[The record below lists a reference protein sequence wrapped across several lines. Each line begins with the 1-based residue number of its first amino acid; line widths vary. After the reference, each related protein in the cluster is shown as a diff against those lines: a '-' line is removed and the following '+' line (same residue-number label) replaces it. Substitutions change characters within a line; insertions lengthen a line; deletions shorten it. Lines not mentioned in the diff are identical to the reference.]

1 MAYFRYREKF
11 RLSWAEFVLEPID
24 QINFAIAVWENEA
37 KRDKLEIAKQEA
49 KAQEQR
55 SKIKGRR

>member
-24 QINFAIAVWENEA
+24 EVNFAIAVWEAEA
-37 KRDKLEIAKQEA
+37 KRDKVEAARHEA
-49 KAQEQR
+49 KAEEQR
-55 SKIKGRR
+55 TKKP

>member
-1 MAYFRYREKF
+1 MSY
-11 RLSWAEFVLEPID
+11 AEFVLEPIEE
-24 QINFAIAVWENEA
+24 INFAIAVWENEG

-55 SKIKGRR
+55 SKIKGQR